1 MIAVLQLDG
10 ADTGLLG
17 RMLDEG
23 RLPVLASLIGRGR
36 RVELDSPASEL
47 AASSLQTLYTG
58 LQPGEHGHYY
68 PFQWVGA
75 EGRIRLAGEIAFPP
89 PLWETASLAGRRV
102 LVLDPYES
110 SAPPPTA
117 NGCVTVS
124 GVGYRERVVMPAR
137 AMPAGA
143 GRRARRAAGRAPKV
157 NETFGLATA
166 AELRALRD
174 ALLTAPDRTAAAAAA
189 ALGSG
194 GWDLAWIGLSA
205 GHIAGH
211 QLRDI
216 GLLESAGLRIGAGA
230 RAELE
235 TALADVYAA
244 TDAAIARICEALPAD
259 AQTIV
264 VSPLGMDHN
273 SSRADLL
280 PGMLDA
286 VLRGGAPERAEVSGL
301 WRLRAGVPARLRSA
315 VAAAIPDRAAL
326 AITSRLETRGLDHR
340 AAAFALPADGTGFI
354 RLNIRGREAQG
365 TVEPAD
371 ADELCARIEAG
382 LRTFADIGGGPAVT
396 RVVRTGDL
404 YPGPRSE
411 LLPDLIVGW
420 TDTETVTL
428 EGVVSP
434 ELGEIR
440 RHGAA
445 SGRVGNHPERSDA
458 WAIVAPG
465 PVDAGEL
472 RSVADVAAAIGS
484 ALDLSPSRAG
494 RDVAH

>member
-10 ADTGLLG
+10 TDVGLLE

-36 RVELDSPASEL
+36 RVALDSPAADL

-58 LQPGEHGHYY
+58 LEPGEHGHYY

-75 EGRIRLAGEIAFPP
+75 EDRIRLAADIDFPP

-110 SAPPPTA
+110 SAPPTVA
-117 NGCVTVS
+117 NGVTVS

-137 AMPAGA
+137 AVPPAA

-174 ALLTAPDRTAAAAAA
+174 ALLTAPGRTAAAATEV
-189 ALGSG
+189 LGSG
-194 GWDLAWIGLSA
+194 TWDLAWIGLSA

-216 GLLESAGLRIGAGA
+216 DLLESAGLRIGAGD

-286 VLRGGAPERAEVSGL
+286 VLRGGAPERAPVTGL
-301 WRLRAGVPARLRSA
+301 WRLRATVPAPLRSA
-315 VAAAIPDRAAL
+315 VAAAMPDRTAL
-326 AITSRLETRGLDHR
+326 AITSRLETRGVDRR

-354 RLNIRGREAQG
+354 RLNLRGREARG
-365 TVEPAD
+365 TVEPAA

-382 LRTFADIGGGPAVT
+382 LRTFTDIGGGPAVT
-396 RVVRTGDL
+396 RVVRAGDVHA
-404 YPGPRSE
+404 GPRSE

-472 RSVADVAAAIGS
+472 RSVADVAAAIGG
-484 ALDLSPSRAG
+484 ALDLSPPRVG
-494 RDVAH
+494 RDAAR

>member
-10 ADTGLLG
+10 ADVGLLG
-17 RMLDEG
+17 RMLGEG
-23 RLPVLASLIGRGR
+23 RLPVLASLTGRGR
-36 RVELDSPASEL
+36 RVELDSPAADL

-58 LQPGEHGHYY
+58 LEPGEHGHYY

-75 EGRIRLAGEIAFPP
+75 EGRIRLAGDIDFPR
-89 PLWETASLAGRRV
+89 PLWEAASLAGRRV

-110 SAPPPTA
+110 SAAPAVA
-117 NGCVTVS
+117 NGVTVS
-124 GVGYRERVVMPAR
+124 GVGYRERVVMPTR
-137 AMPAGA
+137 AAPAAA

-166 AELRALRD
+166 AELRTLRE
-174 ALLTAPDRTAAAAAA
+174 ALLTAPGRTAAAAVE
-189 ALGSG
+189 ALAPG

-211 QLRDI
+211 QLRDL
-216 GLLESAGLRIGAGA
+216 GLLESAGLRIGAGV

-244 TDAAIARICEALPAD
+244 TDAAIGRICEALPAD

-286 VLRGGAPERAEVSGL
+286 VLRGGVPERPGVSGL
-301 WRLRAGVPARLRSA
+301 WRLRAAVPARLRSA

-326 AITSRLETRGLDHR
+326 AITSRLETRGIDQR
-340 AAAFALPADGTGFI
+340 AEAFALPADGTGLI
-354 RLNIRGREAQG
+354 RLNLRGREARG
-365 TVEPAD
+365 TVEPGA

-382 LRTFADIGGGPAVT
+382 LRTFADIGGGPSVT
-396 RVVRTGDL
+396 RVVRAGDVF
-404 YPGPRSE
+404 PGPRSD

-428 EGVVSP
+428 EGVASP
-434 ELGEIR
+434 ELGEVR

-465 PVDAGEL
+465 AVDAEEL
-472 RSVADVAAAIGS
+472 RSVADVAAAIAG
-484 ALDLSPSRAG
+484 ALDLRQPGAAR
-494 RDVAH
+494 